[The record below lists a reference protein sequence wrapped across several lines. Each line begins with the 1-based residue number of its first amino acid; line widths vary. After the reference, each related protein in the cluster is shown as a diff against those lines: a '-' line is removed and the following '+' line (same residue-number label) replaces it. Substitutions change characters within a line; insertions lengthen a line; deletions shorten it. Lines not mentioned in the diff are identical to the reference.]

1 MELREKIGT
10 EDSDRSQQGC
20 IHQLFEAQV
29 TQNPDSVAVIF
40 NNQKLTY
47 RLLDRQANQIA
58 RYLQKL
64 GVGADVLVGLCVDRS
79 LEMIVGIL
87 GILKAGGAYVPLD
100 PTYPKER
107 LAYMVEDARVPVL
120 FTQEHLLA
128 SIPDYTT
135 QVVCLDGDW
144 HSIAQESQLPPNNNA
159 NPENLAYV
167 IYTSGSTGKPKGVA
181 IEHRSLVNFS
191 QAASKVYDITHRDRV
206 LQFASISFD
215 AAVEEIF
222 TTLIQGGTLVLRTK
236 EMLRSIPAFLEA
248 CQKLDI
254 TVLDLPTAFWHQI
267 CAELATE
274 NVRLTESIRTVIIG
288 GERALPQW
296 LEVWQKRVEPRVRL
310 INGYGPTEITVAAI
324 ACDLAGENAVDT
336 SGRILPIGK
345 PFDNLKVWVLDEN
358 LQPVSEGEPGELY
371 IGGLGLARGYLHR
384 PDLTAEKFI
393 FLGKDRLY
401 KTGDLVRYRPD
412 GNLEFLS
419 RIDHQEKIRGFRVE
433 LQEIESILEQHPA
446 VREAIAIAREDI
458 PGDKR
463 VVAYVVPDPGAYIL
477 EEKTLSEQLEA
488 QQVSLWQ
495 TIHDDDSFNAVDS
508 DWESTFNI
516 SGWYSSYTGE
526 LIPDEEMREWLDNTL
541 ERILTLKPTR
551 VLEIGCGT
559 GLILFGVAPSCDR
572 YVGTDISQVS
582 LRHIEQQLTRLNLD
596 RVHVSQ
602 RTADNLRGMTAGS
615 FDSVIINSVIQY
627 FPSTDYLFRVIDGA
641 AKVVEPGG
649 FIFIGDVRS
658 YPLLEAF
665 CTAIELQ
672 QSPAST
678 PTEEIQRR
686 VKKRLRQ
693 EEELTLDPAFFWAL
707 QQHIPQISHVQV
719 KLRRGKYLN
728 ELTQFRY
735 DVILHIGKT
744 KTSLIEPTWLDWQQ
758 QKLTF
763 ERIRDQLQAEN
774 PENLAI
780 TNIPN
785 SRIQREV
792 KAVELLGS
800 HNRPATVGEMQ
811 ETLEEMSQWGVD
823 PEAFWKLTEALP
835 YEVEISWLTSGV
847 EGTYAVFLHRKGD
860 GEMPLPIFAKPAL
873 KPLNTYAN
881 NPLQGKI
888 AHYLVPQI
896 RSFLKEKLP
905 GYMIPSAFVVMD
917 SFPLTVNGKVDRRS
931 LPAPASTR
939 PILDEEYIAPTTP
952 IERRIADIWSQLLA
966 IEEIGVKDN
975 FFELGGHSLL
985 TTQMIA
991 QVEAAFQVI
1000 LPLLSFFKA
1009 PTIAGLATAIAE
1021 TQHPE
1026 SIPHG
1031 TGFMTLAQLKAE
1043 AVLDETIYPDSPYKG
1058 FPNQA
1063 KAIFLTG
1070 ATGFL
1075 GGFLLNALIE
1085 QTQANIY
1092 CLVRAVSLEEGK
1104 ERIRQNLE
1112 ACQLWKE
1119 ELSDRITPVIGDL
1132 AKPLLGLSQQKF
1144 QELAD
1149 TVEVIYHNGAFVN
1162 LVYPYSALKAVNV
1175 LGTQEILRLAS
1186 LIKTKPVHFIST
1198 LDVFESDVCAGVVAI
1213 KEDDRPNSGEGLA
1226 GGYAQSKWVAEQL
1239 IATARERGI
1248 PTCIY
1253 RPGMIAGHS
1262 QTGVSNLEDLNCR
1275 MLKGFIQLGSAP
1287 SLDMAIDMTPVDYVS
1302 GAIAHLSQQPESLG
1316 KAFHLFNPHPLHLNK
1331 LVNAVRSFG
1340 YQLQTISYEKWQ
1352 EALNE
1357 ISKQSKDNALSPL
1370 SSVLLEKISS
1380 THLTHLE
1387 MWLVGEEIF
1396 DCQNTLNGLTK
1407 VSISCPPVD
1416 ESLLAI
1422 YFAHF
1427 KQVGF
1432 LV

>member
-1 MELREKIGT
+1 MELSEKIGR
-10 EDSDRSQQGC
+10 EESDRTRQGC
-20 IHQLFEAQV
+20 IHKLFEAQV
-29 TQNPDSVAVIF
+29 KQNPDAVAVIF

-58 RYLQKL
+58 HYLQKL

-79 LEMIVGIL
+79 LETIVGIL

-128 SIPDYTT
+128 SIPDYATK
-135 QVVCLDGDW
+135 VVCLDSDW
-144 HSIAQESQLPPNNNA
+144 HQIAQESQLPPSDRA

-181 IEHRSLVNFS
+181 IEHRALVNFS
-191 QAASKVYDITHRDRV
+191 RAASQFYDVTHRDRV

-222 TTLIQGGTLVLRTK
+222 MTLVQGGTLVLRTK
-236 EMLRSIPAFLEA
+236 EMLRSIPAFLET
-248 CQKLDI
+248 CHKFEI
-254 TVLDLPTAFWHQI
+254 GVLDLPTAFWHQI
-267 CAELATE
+267 CAELATGS
-274 NVRLTESIRTVIIG
+274 VRLPKSIRTVIIG
-288 GERALPQW
+288 GEKALPQW
-296 LEVWQKRVEPRVRL
+296 LEVWQKRVASTVRL
-310 INGYGPTEITVAAI
+310 INGYGPTEITVAGI
-324 ACDLAGENAVDT
+324 VCDLGGENAVDT
-336 SGRILPIGK
+336 SGRMLPIGK
-345 PFDNLKVWVLDEN
+345 PLDYVEVQVLDEN
-358 LQPVSEGEPGELY
+358 LQPVPEGQPGELY

-393 FLGKDRLY
+393 YLDENRLY

-433 LQEIESILEQHPA
+433 LREVEAILEQHSA
-446 VREAIAIAREDI
+446 VREAVAIAREDV

-463 VVAYVVPDPGAYIL
+463 LVVYIVPNPEAHIL
-477 EEKTLSEQLEA
+477 EEKTLYEQLEA

-495 TIHDDDSFNAVDS
+495 TIHDDDSFNEIES

-526 LIPDEEMREWLDNTL
+526 LIPDVEMREWLDNTL
-541 ERILTLKPTR
+541 ERILALKPTR

-582 LRHIEQQLTRLNLD
+582 LRHIEQQLTRLNLSH
-596 RVHVSQ
+596 VHLSQ
-602 RTADNLRGMTAGS
+602 RTADNLQGMSENA

-627 FPSTDYLFRVIDGA
+627 FPSTNYLFRVIEGA

-649 FIFIGDVRS
+649 KIFIGDVRS

-672 QSPAST
+672 QSSGAT
-678 PTEEIQRR
+678 PSEEVQRR
-686 VKKRLRQ
+686 VKKRLKQ

-707 QQHIPQISHVQV
+707 KQHIPQISHVQV
-719 KLRRGKYLN
+719 QLRRGQYLN

-735 DVILHIGKT
+735 DVILHVGEKQTPIV
-744 KTSLIEPTWLDWQQ
+744 EPTWLDWQKE
-758 QKLTF
+758 KLTL
-763 ERIRDQLQAEN
+763 EGIRQQLQAQI
-774 PENLAI
+774 PDLAI
-780 TNIPN
+780 ANIPN
-785 SRIQREV
+785 ARIQTEV
-792 KAVELLGS
+792 TAVELLAS
-800 HNRPATVGEMQ
+800 HNRPATVAQMQ
-811 ETLEEMSQWGVD
+811 ETLERMNKSGVD
-823 PEAFWKLTEALP
+823 PEAFWNLQEEFP
-835 YEVEISWLTSGV
+835 YQVEISWLGSGI
-847 EGTYAVFLHRKGD
+847 EGTYAVFFHRKG
-860 GEMPLPIFAKPAL
+860 GETPLPIFTEPTF

-896 RSFLKEKLP
+896 RAFLKEKLP

-931 LPAPASTR
+931 LPAPASNR

-952 IERRIADIWSQLLA
+952 IERRIADIWSQLLG
-966 IEEIGVKDN
+966 IEEIGLKDN

-1009 PTIAGLATAIAE
+1009 PTIAGLAEAIAE

-1026 SIPHG
+1026 SAPHA
-1031 TGFMTLAQLKAE
+1031 TGFMTLTELKAE
-1043 AVLDETIYPDSPYKG
+1043 AVLDETIYPDHPYQG
-1058 FPNQA
+1058 SPNQA

-1075 GGFLLNALIE
+1075 GAFLLNALIE

-1092 CLVRAVSLEEGK
+1092 CLVRANSLEAGK
-1104 ERIRQNLE
+1104 ARIRKNLE
-1112 ACQLWKE
+1112 ECKLWRE

-1132 AKPLLGLSQQKF
+1132 AKPLLGLKEQEF
-1144 QELAD
+1144 QEMAGTID
-1149 TVEVIYHNGAFVN
+1149 AIYHNGAFVN
-1162 LVYPYSALKAVNV
+1162 LVYPYSALKAANV

-1186 LIKTKPVHFIST
+1186 KIKTKPVHFIST
-1198 LDVFESDVCAGVVAI
+1198 LDVFESDVCAGIIAI
-1213 KEDDRPNSGEGLA
+1213 REDDRPYSGEGLA

-1275 MLKGFIQLGSAP
+1275 MLKGFIQLKSAP

-1302 GAIAHLSQQPESLG
+1302 GAIAYLSQQSESLG

-1331 LVNAVRSFG
+1331 LVKTVRSFG
-1340 YQLQTISYEKWQ
+1340 YNLQTIAYEKWQ
-1352 EALNE
+1352 EALNNAT
-1357 ISKQSKDNALSPL
+1357 KQSQNNALSPL

-1396 DCQNTLNGLTK
+1396 DCQNALNGLAKTP
-1407 VSISCPPVD
+1407 ISCPPVD
-1416 ESLLAI
+1416 EALLAT

-1427 KQVGF
+1427 KQIGF
-1432 LV
+1432 LS